1 MSTRT
6 TVSSLGRGR
15 SRRCSAATAT
25 MLTGPL
31 VLAGCAA
38 EQNYDSSSSMSASSS
53 PTSAAAP
60 VAAPE
65 VPPSSDRIPPV
76 GPTWL
81 QVADAPGL
89 GRFVADGSGRTLYAF
104 SNDTA
109 TDATCYGSC
118 ADTFLPALTTATP
131 AGGIGI
137 DIAAA
142 GTVSR
147 RGGDLQA
154 SYGGHPLYYYAGDTT
169 PGQVNGHDLELF
181 GGQWYLVTPD
191 GDRVP

>member
-1 MSTRT
+1 
-6 TVSSLGRGR
+6 
-15 SRRCSAATAT
+15 

-38 EQNYDSSSSMSASSS
+38 EQNHDSSSSTNSSSS
-53 PTSAAAP
+53 PTSAVAAP
-60 VAAPE
+60 VVPPE

-81 QVADAPGL
+81 QLADAPGL
-89 GRFVADGSGRTLYAF
+89 GRFIVDGSGRTLYAF

-109 TDATCYGSC
+109 TDATCYDSC
-118 ADTFLPALTTATP
+118 ADTFLPVLTTSTP

-137 DIAAA
+137 NVAAA

-147 RGGDLQA
+147 RDGDLQA

-169 PGQVNGHDLELF
+169 PGQVNGHNLDLF